1 MSEYTP
7 PPPPPGEPAAAPPPP
22 APAPAPAPKKK
33 SPWLWVGLGC
43 AGLLVVVLI
52 VVAILV
58 TMAARKGKEF
68 VESFE
73 ENPTMAGA
81 EMFIRANPELDLVES
96 DREAGTLTIRNKE
109 TGEVATLNLEDLEE
123 GRLSMLTED
132 GEESTLSIG
141 QGEGGFEIT
150 TEEGGKKSRLRI
162 GAGGGDDVPAWV
174 PVYPGSQ
181 PTGTYL
187 ATTDEG
193 ASGAFSLSTGDAP
206 EEVMEWYAGEAEDLG
221 LTVERTTFATDVNRG
236 GSLRGHGEG
245 RELNVTVV
253 TQDEGTQL
261 QVVFSDQ

>member
-1 MSEYTP
+1 MNEYTP
-7 PPPPPGEPAAAPPPP
+7 PPPPPGEPAAAPPP
-22 APAPAPAPKKK
+22 AAPKKK
-33 SPWLWVGLGC
+33 SPWLWVGIGC
-43 AGLLVVVLI
+43 AGLVVIVLI
-52 VVAILV
+52 VVAIVV
-58 TMAARKGKEF
+58 TLAARKGKEF

-73 ENPTMAGA
+73 ENPTIAGA
-81 EMFIRANPELDLVES
+81 EWIVRANPDLELVES
-96 DREAGTLTIRNKE
+96 DRGAGTLTVRNKE
-109 TGEVATLNLEDLEE
+109 TGEVMTFDLQDIEE
-123 GRLSMLTED
+123 GRLSVLTDE
-132 GEESTLSIG
+132 GEESSFSVS
-141 QGEGGFEIT
+141 QGEGGLEFT
-150 TEEGGKKSRLRI
+150 TEEGGKTSRLRI
-162 GAGGGDDVPAWV
+162 GTGGDDVPDWV

-221 LTVERTTFATDVNRG
+221 LTVERTTFATPVNRG

-253 TQDEGTQL
+253 TQDEGTQV